1 MRLAL
6 PILAIAGA
14 VDAQGLWGNAEVDA
28 YIAANRPRP
37 LTASSDP
44 FATPPITPAPAAHV
58 VLEYRVRGQNEPEG
72 KDSLDPAS
80 WTYNPTVGVM
90 RITIKR
96 PPYTGSTAPPMSQ
109 GWIVFDEYIRGSSSR
124 ATNAYGASVTVTSGV
139 SNTRGIAEVKVD
151 QHDVDRDDSLAR
163 CGLQPFVGRN
173 FLRPLGDDEAIHILD
188 LPDVGHIQ
196 LASFV
201 QTKTAEHRQQRNPKA
216 CIPWTKRATHGVAVS
231 VVTAAGVE
239 RRREDRL

>member
-139 SNTRGIAEVKVD
+139 SNTRGIAEVTRNVLD
-151 QHDVDRDDSLAR
+151 EPGPLPDMGNGYIASRDREYTFSYPVAPEAGRALAPHLR
-163 CGLQPFVGRN
+163 VQVSADTKP
-173 FLRPLGDDEAIHILD
+173 LRPNQWVHCRSQDYEATFSSPIE
-188 LPDVGHIQ
+188 GT
-196 LASFV
+196 FN
-201 QTKTAEHRQQRNPKA
+201 R
-216 CIPWTKRATHGVAVS
+216 
-231 VVTAAGVE
+231 
-239 RRREDRL
+239 